1 LSVRAVILVL
11 ITFAIAAACER
22 STAWPPHQAE
32 LAHVLDQQKAT
43 FLLIEQEMAADGL
56 LRMAPAIFAETKR
69 NPGISKLPSPQLAKY
84 AALFDTTQM
93 YLYVTRLEQS
103 TLFEMLIQNVGPR
116 LYLSRFI
123 HTSTNHALPN
133 CAPSMQRMACG
144 ACSIRLEGEWLLEYN
159 WFPANPEVE
168 AREC

>member
-1 LSVRAVILVL
+1 
-11 ITFAIAAACER
+11 
-22 STAWPPHQAE
+22 
-32 LAHVLDQQKAT
+32 
-43 FLLIEQEMAADGL
+43 
-56 LRMAPAIFAETKR
+56 MAPAIFAETKR